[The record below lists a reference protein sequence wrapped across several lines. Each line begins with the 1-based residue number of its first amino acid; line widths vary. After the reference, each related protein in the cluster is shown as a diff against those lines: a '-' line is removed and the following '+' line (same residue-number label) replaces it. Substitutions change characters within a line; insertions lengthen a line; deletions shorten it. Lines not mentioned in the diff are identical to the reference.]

1 MVRWLGVACLMV
13 VSVAPVLAQSAC
25 DTDLIVS
32 ALRTRQAQLAE
43 GKVEEMSTDV
53 PELTRTRLSGL
64 KDALA
69 ALVET
74 TMHCTPAG
82 ADAAAIQTQL
92 AKLMGTDR
100 PVAKDAPAYGVG
112 LKVAVAAPANAP
124 QLRAVTVSYGIEC
137 GDDSMLLLYEPGP
150 NGWKRT
156 MRWQSPEYKQIS
168 GAFGDFFEYAVVPGI
183 APGAPVKIAV
193 AHGHPWC
200 TSRFSG
206 FSIDL
211 LEGVTD
217 GNAPKAL
224 WHRDEGYVRD
234 EAAPRMMAR
243 PDGFEL
249 RAQVGTIETE
259 QLTRR
264 GVFRYKV
271 SGDAVE
277 RVQPIAVDGRGFVDA
292 WLEVPWSSAKNW
304 SAAEGLA
311 GFEQVHEAFTKAH
324 NAGSVTYTYGP
335 VRGCSVKGRYEV
347 EMDADPGGKQFYALQ
362 QRTEGDGYMMVNYG
376 TTQDER
382 CSGPDLMKKR

>member
-1 MVRWLGVACLMV
+1 MLGVAP
-13 VSVAPVLAQSAC
+13 ALAQGEC

-32 ALRTRQAQLAE
+32 ALRTRQVQLAE
-43 GKVEEMSTDV
+43 DKVEEMSTDV

-69 ALVET
+69 ALVEA

-82 ADAAAIQTQL
+82 ADAAVIQAQL
-92 AKLMGTDR
+92 AKVMGANQ
-100 PVAKDAPAYGVG
+100 PAVKNAPAFGAG

-156 MRWQSPEYKQIS
+156 MRWQSPEYSQIS
-168 GAFGDFFEYAVVPGI
+168 GAFGDFFEYAVVPGT
-183 APGAPVKIAV
+183 PVKVAV

-211 LEGVTD
+211 LESVTD

-224 WHRDEGYVRD
+224 WRRDEGYVRD

-243 PDGFEL
+243 PEGFEL
-249 RAQVGTIETE
+249 RAQVGTIETD

-277 RVQPIAVDGRGFVDA
+277 RIQPIAVDGRGFVDA
-292 WLEVPWSSAKNW
+292 WLEAPWSSAKNW

-311 GFEQVHEAFTKAH
+311 GFERAHEAFTKAH

-335 VRGCSVKGRYEV
+335 VRACSTKGRFEV
-347 EMDADPGGKQFYALQ
+347 EMNADPGGPQFYAIQ
-362 QRTEGDGYMMVNYG
+362 QRSEGDGYTMVNFG

-382 CSGPDLMKKR
+382 CSGPDLMKGK